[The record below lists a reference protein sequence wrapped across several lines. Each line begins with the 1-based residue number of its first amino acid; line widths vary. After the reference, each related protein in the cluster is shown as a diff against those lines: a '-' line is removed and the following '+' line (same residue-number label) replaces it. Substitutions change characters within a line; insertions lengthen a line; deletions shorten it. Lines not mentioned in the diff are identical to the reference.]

1 MYRWKSKPSWHAFM
15 SSELLSCLLCI
26 IYLDGS
32 HKPRYQPKFQHTLS
46 IWINASEQWLCKE
59 LILLPCLWYLLHPI
73 MYNCHCQKDCWRNY
87 KIKTSLHNMKIR
99 NRDKIPSKVLR
110 HCTGFTRCSW
120 ASTHATWSQARRT
133 GRWAAVITAC
143 LVELT
148 VPPAKPT
155 LGKLH
160 LHASSGTVQD
170 SAYSPFN
177 L

>member
-1 MYRWKSKPSWHAFM
+1 MYRLKSKPSWHAFM
-15 SSELLSCLLCI
+15 SSELLLCLLCI

-32 HKPRYQPKFQHTLS
+32 LGTSQNSNTHYPYELTPQR
-46 IWINASEQWLCKE
+46 NGCCKE

-73 MYNCHCQKDCWRNY
+73 MHNCHCQKDCWRNY
-87 KIKTSLHNMKIR
+87 KIKTSLHNMKIQ

-120 ASTHATWSQARRT
+120 ASTHAMWSQARRT

-155 LGKLH
+155 LGKLR